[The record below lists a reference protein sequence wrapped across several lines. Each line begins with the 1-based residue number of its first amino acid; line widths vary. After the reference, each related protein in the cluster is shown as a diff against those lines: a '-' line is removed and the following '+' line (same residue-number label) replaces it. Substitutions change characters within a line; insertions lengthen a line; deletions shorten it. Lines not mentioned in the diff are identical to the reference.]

1 MVATYS
7 DFKIILVKQILSFK
21 MKISKKLKSSN
32 NFTKTFFLI
41 YKNKLLTTGIKSHI
55 NLIGRKF
62 LKSFRNRKK

>member
-32 NFTKTFFLI
+32 NFTKAFF
-41 YKNKLLTTGIKSHI
+41 
-55 NLIGRKF
+55 
-62 LKSFRNRKK
+62 